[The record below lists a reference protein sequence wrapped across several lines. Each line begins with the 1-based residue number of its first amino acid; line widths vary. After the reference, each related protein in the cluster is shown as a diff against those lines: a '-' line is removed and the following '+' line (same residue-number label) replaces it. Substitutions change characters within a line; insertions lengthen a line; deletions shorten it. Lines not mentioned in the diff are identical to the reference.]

1 MKFVTAKELRTRTR
15 QLLEEAG
22 HGEAIAVTFRGKPI
36 AVLAPFMSPETDGK
50 VVRPFDL
57 AWPDIEAAL
66 AKSMPA
72 YSSPEEALRVSRRRK

>member
-36 AVLAPFMSPETDGK
+36 AVLTPFMPPETGRS
-50 VVRPFDL
+50 VVRPFDQ
-57 AWPDIEAAL
+57 AWPEIEAAL
-66 AKSMPA
+66 AKSAPA
-72 YSSPEEALRVSRRRK
+72 YSSPEEALRISRRRK